1 MLGNPRLAR
10 QTIKSVVSI
19 LRRCTMSSTNAQGLV
34 YPTTTTSA
42 TDLLSALPAKFEQ
55 AKQSGELYFFPSEA
69 KDIYSA
75 GKRVRIGFIL
85 PPAPLRAAELD
96 QG

>member
-10 QTIKSVVSI
+10 LTVKTVVSI
-19 LRRCTMSSTNAQGLV
+19 LRRRMMSSTNAQGLV

-75 GKRVRIGFIL
+75 GKRVCIGAIYR
-85 PPAPLRAAELD
+85 PCKRW
-96 QG
+96 